1 MTNVNGPGS
10 GPIFVQLVGNECT
23 GSEPQLFDCDIRPL
37 GFPTSSCSSHSTD
50 AAVVCGRCL
59 LISLCPCCIILN
71 YFISD
76 FDECSQTNVIC
87 GTNAKCI
94 DEVRNFTCECLLG
107 YTGNPFEMCSGNS
120 HRIATQYLLMTT
132 TSNFQILMNV
142 KYFRIGVMNV
152 ATQRVPMSVCVVK
165 AIISLLTMEHIIYI
179 VKVGMHV
186 HNKKLHS

>member
-1 MTNVNGPGS
+1 M
-10 GPIFVQLVGNECT
+10 
-23 GSEPQLFDCDIRPL
+23 
-37 GFPTSSCSSHSTD
+37 
-50 AAVVCGRCL
+50 
-59 LISLCPCCIILN
+59 
-71 YFISD
+71 
-76 FDECSQTNVIC
+76 
-87 GTNAKCI
+87 
-94 DEVRNFTCECLLG
+94 RNFTCECLLG